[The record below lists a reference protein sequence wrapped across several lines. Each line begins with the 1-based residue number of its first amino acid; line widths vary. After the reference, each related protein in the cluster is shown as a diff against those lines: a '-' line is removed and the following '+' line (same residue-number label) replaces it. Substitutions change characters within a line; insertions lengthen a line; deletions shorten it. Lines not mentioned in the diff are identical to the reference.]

1 MLFESKFHLSCA
13 ILLTLL
19 HLEFGHMMIISYK
32 SHLASRP
39 TCRSSCYKV
48 MTHSEMLTF
57 LDWNEKFKSKIYPT
71 QSLWHDSFARETEFN
86 LLIYIFNNFWPEF
99 NLPADMHFDRRG
111 TAVLILGPNGFFT
124 LTSSVFRKFVGIA
137 ILIFSSLIFP
147 RPKIHLYLK
156 EKILSLLR
164 VWIWTKSLQKIQ
176 LQKCWTLLVVGS
188 F

>member
-1 MLFESKFHLSCA
+1 MQKFKSSRDGTLAQKNFFWKSPKQMLFESKFHLSCA

-57 LDWNEKFKSKIYPT
+57 LDWNEKFKSKIYPA

-111 TAVLILGPNGFFT
+111 TDVLILGFFT
-124 LTSSVFRKFVGIA
+124 LTSSFFANLWALQYLFSHRSIFRGRKYTC
-137 ILIFSSLIFP
+137 S
-147 RPKIHLYLK
+147 
-156 EKILSLLR
+156 
-164 VWIWTKSLQKIQ
+164 
-176 LQKCWTLLVVGS
+176 
-188 F
+188 

>member
-1 MLFESKFHLSCA
+1 MQKFKSSRDGTLAQKNFFWKSPKQMLFESKFHLSCA

-39 TCRSSCYKV
+39 TCKSSCYKV

-57 LDWNEKFKSKIYPT
+57 LDWNKKFKSKIYPA

-147 RPKIHLYLK
+147 RPKIHL
-156 EKILSLLR
+156 
-164 VWIWTKSLQKIQ
+164 
-176 LQKCWTLLVVGS
+176 
-188 F
+188 